1 MSVGIIHKYYV
12 IEKQIMR
19 ISTQSYIK
27 GIAKICD
34 CIAPLHIKINVKVFA
49 NMPYSL
55 FIWSMVLVY
64 IVQVAQC
71 QFIFQL
77 LIHMLV
83 FHCFVTS
90 KTEIFTRV

>member
-1 MSVGIIHKYYV
+1 MC
-12 IEKQIMR
+12 

-27 GIAKICD
+27 DIAKICD
-34 CIAPLHIKINVKVFA
+34 CIAPLTIKLNVKVFA

-77 LIHMLV
+77 LIHMFV
-83 FHCFVTS
+83 FHCCVTS
-90 KTEIFTRV
+90 KTEKLTRI